1 MKTFSN
7 FTLITTAIIT
17 LTLTGCATTPTP
29 AYVPADKYQAYD
41 CNLLTSEYTRLD
53 QYIAT
58 APRSSGIRS
67 TGVGIGIGAGRGG
80 IYPTIS
86 MGMGTGSGGN
96 TANIATAMGE
106 RDAVVQSARLKQC
119 GFATGLKLYSE
130 K

>member
-1 MKTFSN
+1 MKTFPN
-7 FTLITTAIIT
+7 LALITTIIAM
-17 LTLTGCATTPTP
+17 LALTGCATTPNPT
-29 AYVPADKYQAYD
+29 YVSADKYQAYD
-41 CNLLTSEYTRLD
+41 CNLLASEYTRLD

-58 APRSSGIRS
+58 APRSGGIRS
-67 TGVGIGIGAGRGG
+67 TGIGIGIGAGRGG

-86 MGMGTGSGGN
+86 MGMGTGTGGN

-106 RDAVVQSARLKQC
+106 RDAVVQSSRLKHC